1 LNKHADSPMNKQLN
15 AIENVLT
22 DFQIS
27 EDNEMI
33 YFDWLI
39 F

>member
-1 LNKHADSPMNKQLN
+1 LNKHAASPMNKQLN